1 MAQFSVDAVREYYD
15 RNTRAFVARGE
26 GGSAGAI
33 HRAVW
38 GPGVHTHDEAFHYVE
53 ERVIELVRRLP
64 LDVETPH
71 VVDLGCGVGASLAH
85 IARQL
90 PGVTGTGVTL
100 SAVQA
105 RLAADRMATL
115 GLARRVSCL
124 EADFCSLPSGLKP
137 VHVAYAIEAFVHA
150 SSPQRFLAECRKI
163 VAPHGALAICDD
175 FRRRGV
181 EPQAETAVER
191 FRRGWRVNT
200 LLFPDELTALAR
212 EAGFRHEST
221 ADLTP
226 YLELDRPRDRAVG
239 LLVKLIGWLPLYS
252 TSLGYLIG
260 GNALQQCLACG
271 WLGYDFVVLR
281 RVA

>member
-1 MAQFSVDAVREYYD
+1 MAQFSADAVREYYD

-38 GPGVHTHDEAFHYVE
+38 GPGVRTRDEAFHYVE
-53 ERVIELVRRLP
+53 DRIIELVRRLP
-64 LDVETPH
+64 LDVESPH
-71 VVDLGCGVGASLAH
+71 VVDLGCGVGASLAY
-85 IARQL
+85 IARHL

-105 RLAADRMATL
+105 RLAADRIATL
-115 GLARRVSCL
+115 GLARRVTCL
-124 EADFCSLPSGLKP
+124 EADFCSLPSALKP
-137 VHVAYAIEAFVHA
+137 ADVAYAIEAFVHA
-150 SSPQRFLAECRKI
+150 SSPRRFLAECRKI
-163 VAPHGALAICDD
+163 VPPNGVLAICDD

-181 EPQAETAVER
+181 EPPAQRAVER
-191 FRRGWRVNT
+191 FRRGWRVNA
-200 LLFPDELTALAR
+200 LLYPDELTALAQ

-239 LLVKLIGWLPLYS
+239 LLVKLVGWLPVGNS
-252 TSLGYLIG
+252 SLGSLIG
-260 GNALQQCLACG
+260 GDALQQCLASG

-281 RVA
+281 RVK